1 MLLSVLSVL
10 SMLSVERILL
20 GILMVR
26 TLRRQIPVNTSI
38 AVNTTTGRRKSSI
51 ASPITAVVRRRVGR
65 GVGVARS
72 LETGSADRE
81 LLPLLLWGLLVWVEL
96 LSGLTAVSSL
106 TYPAVGTQHAL
117 LTALL
122 LPWMAHSR
130 LLLSCVLL
138 IRHVLLLRADRLSLL
153 LTWSSIL

>member
-1 MLLSVLSVL
+1 ML
-10 SMLSVERILL
+10 SMLSVEGILL

-38 AVNTTTGRRKSSI
+38 AVDTTTRRRKSSI

-65 GVGVARS
+65 GVRVARS
-72 LETGSADRE
+72 LETGSVTVADRE

-96 LSGLTAVSSL
+96 LSPLTAVCPL
-106 TYPAVGTQHAL
+106 TYPAVRTQHAL

-138 IRHVLLLRADRLSLL
+138 IRHVLLLLLLRADRLSLL
-153 LTWSSIL
+153 LTWSSVL